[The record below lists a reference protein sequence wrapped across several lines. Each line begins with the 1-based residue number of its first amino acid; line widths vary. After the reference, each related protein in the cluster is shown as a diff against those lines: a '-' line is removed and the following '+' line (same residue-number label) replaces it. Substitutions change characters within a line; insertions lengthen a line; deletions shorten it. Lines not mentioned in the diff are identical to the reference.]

1 MSVLPVLELVMMM
14 SVLVSNVTAIV
25 TLYANVRLI
34 INELC
39 HLVFFLFD
47 TVFVVELLLIECF
60 FLHDLCILIS
70 LLRLLRSNGLLFEL
84 IVSGRVCLRD
94 YLSWTHSLLA
104 HVHR

>member
-47 TVFVVELLLIECF
+47 TVFVVELLLI
-60 FLHDLCILIS
+60 
-70 LLRLLRSNGLLFEL
+70 
-84 IVSGRVCLRD
+84 
-94 YLSWTHSLLA
+94 
-104 HVHR
+104 